1 VGTLELL
8 RNENGQGMAEYSLLI
23 ALIAAVLVT
32 VLLSMQGSLL
42 TVYNGISDGV
52 ESSATTGT

>member
-1 VGTLELL
+1 MGTLELL